1 MCAARG
7 ALLIVDDDPSVI
19 QTFSRM
25 LELEGYA
32 VLTALDAETALHHL
46 ASARP
51 DAILLDLRMPS
62 VDGLTFMRR
71 LRAQERDRHI
81 PVAIITGDYSID
93 ETLSRELQ
101 ELDAVVFFKPLWIG
115 DLVAVIERLLPN
127 PPGTEPR

>member
-1 MCAARG
+1 
-7 ALLIVDDDPSVI
+7 
-19 QTFSRM
+19 M

-101 ELDAVVFFKPLWIG
+101 ELDAIVFFKPLWIG

>member
-1 MCAARG
+1 MSAARG

-25 LELEGYA
+25 LQLEGYD
-32 VLTALDAETALHHL
+32 VVTALDAETGLHEL
-46 ASARP
+46 ATARL

-62 VDGLTFMRR
+62 VDGLMFMRR

-81 PVAIITGDYSID
+81 PVAIITGDYAMD

-101 ELDAVVFFKPLWIG
+101 ELGAIIFFKPLWIG
-115 DLVAVIERLLPN
+115 DLVAVVERLLPN
-127 PPGTEPR
+127 TS

>member
-25 LELEGYA
+25 LQLEGYD
-32 VLTALDAETALHHL
+32 VLTALDAETGLREVAT
-46 ASARP
+46 ARP

-62 VDGLTFMRR
+62 VDGLMFMRR

-81 PVAIITGDYSID
+81 PVAIITGDYLID
-93 ETLSRELQ
+93 ETLSQELR
-101 ELDAVVFFKPLWIG
+101 ELDAFVFFKPLWIG
-115 DLVAVIERLLPN
+115 DLVTVIDRLLRN
-127 PPGTEPR
+127 PH